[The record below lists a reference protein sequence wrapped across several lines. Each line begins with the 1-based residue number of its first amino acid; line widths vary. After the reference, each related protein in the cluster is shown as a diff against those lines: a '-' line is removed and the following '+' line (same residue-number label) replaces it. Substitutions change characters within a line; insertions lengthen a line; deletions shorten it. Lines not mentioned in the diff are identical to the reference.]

1 MAQPWR
7 RPESLSTPGRSVPA
21 DDRSPLQLELAKAK
35 AQMEP
40 GQICAFNQTRECF
53 LGMFVI
59 AGDFSLASFQDWLAT
74 LTPNSSAGM
83 WMAPF
88 RGIPASQVVTPLDL
102 LYLDVQC
109 RVLEPVEFFPTY
121 RVSPS
126 TPPAASVLALPAHAI
141 FSTQTQAGDQLILCT
156 ADEMEWR
163 LERLTRTETIV
174 AAPPAA
180 TPAPALGP
188 VLVREDPKAH
198 LRQTVLREPTVKPI
212 DPARIE
218 PVWIDPVISEPAKAD
233 PVRTAS
239 VQTNPVTADPVRVP
253 EQAVPDAVRAAVPQT
268 FVSKP
273 EPELQRQPQPA
284 PQPEQQ
290 ASTRHLAQPVQP
302 SPAQPAKPWVDR
314 TQQPAQSTLGK
325 LGRWLFS
332 SDPADPRR
340 TNRQPVPGLVA
351 HFFTGGAPHP
361 HEVRDVSA
369 TGLYVV
375 TTERWYPGTVIR
387 MTITKPDLAL
397 SPSDRSVTVHARAV
411 RWGNDGV
418 GLEFVVSPPS
428 KGKRTQ
434 DSALEPIDGEQ
445 LDRFLKRLGA
455 RPS

>member
-1 MAQPWR
+1 
-7 RPESLSTPGRSVPA
+7 
-21 DDRSPLQLELAKAK
+21 
-35 AQMEP
+35 MEP

-74 LTPNSSAGM
+74 LTPNSGAGM

-121 RVSPS
+121 RVSPA

-141 FSTQTQAGDQLILCT
+141 FSSQTQTGDQLILCS
-156 ADEMEWR
+156 AEEMEWR
-163 LERLTRTETIV
+163 LERLARTETIV
-174 AAPPAA
+174 AAPPSAN
-180 TPAPALGP
+180 PVPVLGP
-188 VLVREDPKAH
+188 VLVREEMKGSARPVPLRELPARTIEPVQIDPVPAASVLPASVLTDPVLSDPVPVPAAPPTPVQRAEPEQ
-198 LRQTVLREPTVKPI
+198 LRQTG
-212 DPARIE
+212 
-218 PVWIDPVISEPAKAD
+218 
-233 PVRTAS
+233 
-239 VQTNPVTADPVRVP
+239 P
-253 EQAVPDAVRAAVPQT
+253 E
-268 FVSKP
+268 
-273 EPELQRQPQPA
+273 
-284 PQPEQQ
+284 PQPEQ
-290 ASTRHLAQPVQP
+290 ATQPQP
-302 SPAQPAKPWVDR
+302 QPEMPAQTPPAKPWMDPAR
-314 TQQPAQSTLGK
+314 QPTLSPMGK
-325 LGRWLFS
+325 LGRWLF

-351 HFFTGGAPHP
+351 HFFTGGAPHA

-387 MTITKPDLAL
+387 MTITKPDLGL
-397 SPSDRSVTVHARAV
+397 SPSERSITVHARSV

-434 DSALEPIDGEQ
+434 ESALDPIDGEQ
-445 LDRFLKRLGA
+445 LNRFLKRLGA
-455 RPS
+455 RPN

>member
-1 MAQPWR
+1 
-7 RPESLSTPGRSVPA
+7 VPA
-21 DDRSPLQLELAKAK
+21 DDRSPLLIELSKAK

-88 RGIPASQVVTPLDL
+88 RGIPPSQVVTPLDL

-126 TPPAASVLALPAHAI
+126 TPPAASVLALPSHAI
-141 FSTQTQAGDQLILCT
+141 FSSQTQAGDQLILCS
-156 ADEMEWR
+156 AEEMEWR
-163 LERLTRTETIV
+163 LERLARTETVV
-174 AAPPAA
+174 APTPAA
-180 TPAPALGP
+180 TPGATLGP
-188 VLVREDPKAH
+188 VLVREEPKPH
-198 LRQTVLREPTVKPI
+198 LRQAAVREIPLKPI
-212 DPARIE
+212 DPAQIDPLQIDPAI
-218 PVWIDPVISEPAKAD
+218 PVQVITAPVTIDPVPA
-233 PVRTAS
+233 
-239 VQTNPVTADPVRVP
+239 P
-253 EQAVPDAVRAAVPQT
+253 EQATPAAVLPVDVRPALPQT
-268 FVSKP
+268 SV
-273 EPELQRQPQPA
+273 PELQRQPEPA
-284 PQPEQQ
+284 PQPQQQ
-290 ASTRHLAQPVQP
+290 ATTPQLPPVP
-302 SPAQPAKPWVDR
+302 SPQTPAGKPWIDR
-314 TQQPAQSTLGK
+314 TSQPGKSPLGK

-340 TNRQPVPGLVA
+340 TTRKPVPGLVA

-361 HEVRDVSA
+361 HEVRDVSS

-387 MTITKPDLAL
+387 MTITKPDLGL
-397 SPSDRSVTVHARAV
+397 SPAERSITVHARSV

-428 KGKRTQ
+428 KGKRSQ
-434 DSALEPIDGEQ
+434 ESALDPIDGEQ

-455 RPS
+455 RPN

>member
-1 MAQPWR
+1 
-7 RPESLSTPGRSVPA
+7 
-21 DDRSPLQLELAKAK
+21 LELEKAK

-40 GQICAFNQTRECF
+40 GQICAFNQTRQCF

-141 FSTQTQAGDQLILCT
+141 FSSQTQAGDQLILCS

-163 LERLTRTETIV
+163 LERLVRTETV
-174 AAPPAA
+174 ASALASA
-180 TPAPALGP
+180 TPTPTLGP
-188 VLVREDPKAH
+188 VLVREEPKAH
-198 LRQTVLREPTVKPI
+198 LRQAAVRELTVKP
-212 DPARIE
+212 
-218 PVWIDPVISEPAKAD
+218 IDPVISEPVQAD
-233 PVRTAS
+233 PVRAAS
-239 VQTNPVTADPVRVP
+239 VQTNPVARDPVRVP
-253 EQAVPDAVRAAVPQT
+253 EQRIADAVLSAAVRPSVPQT
-268 FVSKP
+268 SASVSMP
-273 EPELQRQPQPA
+273 EPEPQRQPEPT
-284 PQPEQQ
+284 PQTEQQ
-290 ASTRHLAQPVQP
+290 APAQSTSTIQ
-302 SPAQPAKPWVDR
+302 SPQTQPAKPWVDR
-314 TQQPAQSTLGK
+314 SQQPAQSPLSK

-340 TNRQPVPGLVA
+340 TTRKPVPGLVA
-351 HFFTGGAPHP
+351 HFFTGGAPHA
-361 HEVRDVSA
+361 HEIRDVSA

-397 SPSDRSVTVHARAV
+397 SPSDRSVTIHARAV

-434 DSALEPIDGEQ
+434 DSALDPIDGEQ

-455 RPS
+455 RPN

>member
-1 MAQPWR
+1 
-7 RPESLSTPGRSVPA
+7 VPS
-21 DDRSPLQLELAKAK
+21 DDRTPLQLELEKAK

-40 GQICAFNQTRECF
+40 GQICAFNQTRQCF

-141 FSTQTQAGDQLILCT
+141 FSSQTQAGDQLILCA

-163 LERLTRTETIV
+163 LERLVRIETV
-174 AAPPAA
+174 AAALPAT
-180 TPAPALGP
+180 TPGPALGP
-188 VLVREDPKAH
+188 VLVREEPKAH
-198 LRQTVLREPTVKPI
+198 LRQTPVRELIVKPI
-212 DPARIE
+212 DPVVSE
-218 PVWIDPVISEPAKAD
+218 PVQTE
-233 PVRTAS
+233 PVRTAP
-239 VQTNPVTADPVRVP
+239 VQTNPVTPDPVRVP
-253 EQAVPDAVRAAVPQT
+253 EQAIPAAVGPAEYQPYR
-268 FVSKP
+268 P
-273 EPELQRQPQPA
+273 EPEPQRQPEQA
-284 PQPEQQ
+284 PLLEQQ
-290 ASTRHLAQPVQP
+290 PPAQQTPPVQTP
-302 SPAQPAKPWVDR
+302 QTQAAKPWVDR
-314 TQQPAQSTLGK
+314 TQQPATSTLNK

-332 SDPADPRR
+332 ADPADPRR
-340 TNRQPVPGLVA
+340 TNRKPVPGLVA
-351 HFFTGGAPHP
+351 HFFTGGAPHA

-397 SPSDRSVTVHARAV
+397 SPSDRSVTIHARAV

-434 DSALEPIDGEQ
+434 DSALDPIDGEQ

-455 RPS
+455 RPN

>member
-1 MAQPWR
+1 
-7 RPESLSTPGRSVPA
+7 
-21 DDRSPLQLELAKAK
+21 
-35 AQMEP
+35 MEP

-88 RGIPASQVVTPLDL
+88 RGIPASKVVTPLDL
-102 LYLDVQC
+102 IYLDVQC

-121 RVSPS
+121 RVSPA

-141 FSTQTQAGDQLILCT
+141 FSSQTQTGDQLILCP

-163 LERLTRTETIV
+163 LERLARTETIV
-174 AAPPAA
+174 AATSPAN
-180 TPAPALGP
+180 PGPALGP
-188 VLVREDPKAH
+188 MLVRDEPKAH
-198 LRQTVLREPTVKPI
+198 VRPAAVREQFVTHV
-212 DPARIE
+212 E
-218 PVWIDPVISEPAKAD
+218 PVKTASLQAD
-233 PVRTAS
+233 PVTM
-239 VQTNPVTADPVRVP
+239 DPVRVS
-253 EQAVPDAVRAAVPQT
+253 EQPIADAVLPAAPQI
-268 FVSKP
+268 SDPRP
-273 EPELQRQPQPA
+273 ESDPQHQPDPA
-284 PQPEQQ
+284 PQPEQAAQ
-290 ASTRHLAQPVQP
+290 TQQRSQPAQPEI
-302 SPAQPAKPWVDR
+302 AQPAKPWMDPAR
-314 TQQPAQSTLGK
+314 QPTLSPLAK
-325 LGRWLFS
+325 LGRWLF

-351 HFFTGGAPHP
+351 HFFTGGAPHA

-387 MTITKPDLAL
+387 MTVTKPDLGL
-397 SPSDRSVTVHARAV
+397 SPAERSITIHARSV

-428 KGKRTQ
+428 KGKRGQ
-434 DSALEPIDGEQ
+434 ESALDPIDGEQ
-445 LDRFLKRLGA
+445 LSRFLKRLGA
-455 RPS
+455 RLN

>member
-1 MAQPWR
+1 MAHPWR
-7 RPESLSTPGRSVPA
+7 RPEPLSAPGRSVPA
-21 DDRSPLQLELAKAK
+21 DVRSPLQLELEKAK

-40 GQICAFNQTRECF
+40 GQICALNQTRECF

-141 FSTQTQAGDQLILCT
+141 FSSQTQAGDQLILCS

-163 LERLTRTETIV
+163 LERLARTETIV
-174 AAPPAA
+174 APASSA
-180 TPAPALGP
+180 SPGPALGP
-188 VLVREDPKAH
+188 VLVREEPKAH
-198 LRQTVLREPTVKPI
+198 AFPAVVRELSVP
-212 DPARIE
+212 
-218 PVWIDPVISEPAKAD
+218 PVDPVISD
-233 PVRTAS
+233 PVK
-239 VQTNPVTADPVRVP
+239 TNRVAIDPVWVS
-253 EQAVPDAVRAAVPQT
+253 EQATAAAILPSAALPSAALPSAVSPAAPQT
-268 FVSKP
+268 FVPMP
-273 EPELQRQPQPA
+273 EPERQPQPA
-284 PQPEQQ
+284 PQPERQAPTPQLPPAQSQQ
-290 ASTRHLAQPVQP
+290 APTAKPWADRSQ
-302 SPAQPAKPWVDR
+302 QPAK
-314 TQQPAQSTLGK
+314 STLGK

-340 TNRQPVPGLVA
+340 TNRKPVPGLVA

-375 TTERWYPGTVIR
+375 TTERWYPGTLIR
-387 MTITKPDLAL
+387 MTITKPDLGL
-397 SPSDRSVTVHARAV
+397 SPSERSVTIHARAV

-434 DSALEPIDGEQ
+434 DSALDPIDAEQ

>member
-1 MAQPWR
+1 
-7 RPESLSTPGRSVPA
+7 VPA
-21 DDRSPLQLELAKAK
+21 DDRSPLLIELSKAK

-53 LGMFVI
+53 LGMFLI

-126 TPPAASVLALPAHAI
+126 TPPAASVLALPPHAI
-141 FSTQTQAGDQLILCT
+141 FSSQTQAGDQLILCS

-163 LERLTRTETIV
+163 LERLAHTETIV
-174 AAPPAA
+174 AAPPS
-180 TPAPALGP
+180 PAPGPALGP
-188 VLVREDPKAH
+188 VLVREEPKAQFH
-198 LRQTVLREPTVKPI
+198 QAAVRELTVELI
-212 DPARIE
+212 
-218 PVWIDPVISEPAKAD
+218 D
-233 PVRTAS
+233 PVRTDPAIFNP
-239 VQTNPVTADPVRVP
+239 VQTNPVTIDPVPVP
-253 EQAVPDAVRAAVPQT
+253 GQAIPAAVLPARVSPSAPQT
-268 FVSKP
+268 SAAMP
-273 EPELQRQPQPA
+273 ERQLQRQPEPL
-284 PQPEQQ
+284 PLPEQQ
-290 ASTRHLAQPVQP
+290 ASTQQPPPVQ
-302 SPAQPAKPWVDR
+302 SPQTSAAKPWIDR
-314 TQQPAQSTLGK
+314 SHQPAQSPLGK

-340 TNRQPVPGLVA
+340 TTRKPVPGLVA
-351 HFFTGGAPHP
+351 HFFTGGAPHA

-387 MTITKPDLAL
+387 MTVTKPDLGL
-397 SPSDRSVTVHARAV
+397 SPSERSVTVHARSV

-434 DSALEPIDGEQ
+434 ESALDPIDGEQ

-455 RPS
+455 RPN

>member
-7 RPESLSTPGRSVPA
+7 NPAPLSTSGRSVPP
-21 DDRSPLQLELAKAK
+21 DDRSPLLIELSKAR
-35 AQMEP
+35 ALMEP
-40 GQICAFNQTRECF
+40 GQLCAFNQTRECF

-59 AGDFSLASFQDWLAT
+59 AGDFSFASFQDWLAT

-88 RGIPASQVVTPLDL
+88 RGIPAAQVATPLDL

-121 RVSPS
+121 RVSAA

-141 FSTQTQAGDQLILCT
+141 FSSQTQTGDQLILCS

-163 LERLTRTETIV
+163 LERLARTEIIV

-180 TPAPALGP
+180 SPAPTLGP
-188 VLVREDPKAH
+188 VLVREEPKAY
-198 LRQTVLREPTVKPI
+198 LRQTPVRDLAVKPVDTVQI
-212 DPARIE
+212 DPVR
-218 PVWIDPVISEPAKAD
+218 VDPVISNPIQA
-233 PVRTAS
+233 T
-239 VQTNPVTADPVRVP
+239 PVTADPRPVP
-253 EQAVPDAVRAAVPQT
+253 EQAIAARVPPAAPQTDPQKPDA
-268 FVSKP
+268 
-273 EPELQRQPQPA
+273 ELQRRPEPAAQPELPA
-284 PQPEQQ
+284 PAELQ
-290 ASTRHLAQPVQP
+290 TQPVQTP
-302 SPAQPAKPWVDR
+302 QTPPAKPWMDPAR
-314 TQQPAQSTLGK
+314 QPTLSPLGK

-332 SDPADPRR
+332 DPADPRR
-340 TNRQPVPGLVA
+340 TTRKPVPGLVA
-351 HFFTGGAPHP
+351 HFFTGGAPHA
-361 HEVRDVSA
+361 HEIRDVSA

-387 MTITKPDLAL
+387 MTITKPDLGL
-397 SPSDRSVTVHARAV
+397 SPSERSITIHARSV

-434 DSALEPIDGEQ
+434 ESALDPIDGEQ

>member
-7 RPESLSTPGRSVPA
+7 NPASLPTTGRSVSA
-21 DDRSPLQLELAKAK
+21 ENRSPLQLELEKAK

-59 AGDFSLASFQDWLAT
+59 AGDFSFASFQDWLAT

-126 TPPAASVLALPAHAI
+126 TPPAASVLALPPHAI
-141 FSTQTQAGDQLILCT
+141 FSSQTQAGDQLILCS

-163 LERLTRTETIV
+163 LERLARTETVV
-174 AAPPAA
+174 AAAPAA
-180 TPAPALGP
+180 NPGPALGP
-188 VLVREDPKAH
+188 VLVREEPKAH
-198 LRQTVLREPTVKPI
+198 LRQTQVRELTVKPI
-212 DPARIE
+212 DPVVSE
-218 PVWIDPVISEPAKAD
+218 PVHTD
-233 PVRTAS
+233 PVRTAPA
-239 VQTNPVTADPVRVP
+239 QTNPVAPDPVQVP
-253 EQAVPDAVRAAVPQT
+253 EQAIPASVRPAVYQPYR
-268 FVSKP
+268 P
-273 EPELQRQPQPA
+273 EPEPQRQPEPALQPEKQAPTQQFQPA
-284 PQPEQQ
+284 QSEQ
-290 ASTRHLAQPVQP
+290 TP
-302 SPAQPAKPWVDR
+302 PAKPWVDR
-314 TQQPAQSTLGK
+314 SQQPAKSTLGK

-340 TNRQPVPGLVA
+340 TNRKPVPGLIA

-375 TTERWYPGTVIR
+375 TTERWYPGTLIR

-434 DSALEPIDGEQ
+434 DSALDPIDGEQ

-455 RPS
+455 RPN

>member
-1 MAQPWR
+1 
-7 RPESLSTPGRSVPA
+7 
-21 DDRSPLQLELAKAK
+21 
-35 AQMEP
+35 MEP

-59 AGDFSLASFQDWLAT
+59 AGDFSFASFQDWLAT

-141 FSTQTQAGDQLILCT
+141 FSTQTQAGDQLILCS

-163 LERLTRTETIV
+163 LERLARAETTA
-174 AAPPAA
+174 AAPASA
-180 TPAPALGP
+180 TPTPALGP
-188 VLVREDPKAH
+188 VLVREEPKAH
-198 LRQTVLREPTVKPI
+198 FRQAAVRE
-212 DPARIE
+212 RIVE
-218 PVWIDPVISEPAKAD
+218 PVEQ
-233 PVRTAS
+233 VRM
-239 VQTNPVTADPVRVP
+239 DPVRVDPVASAPLQSDTIRTATVQAGSITPDPVRIP
-253 EQAVPDAVRAAVPQT
+253 EQRIADAVLPAAARAAMPQHSVPM
-268 FVSKP
+268 P
-273 EPELQRQPQPA
+273 EPAVQRQAELASP
-284 PQPEQQ
+284 PENQ
-290 ASTRHLAQPVQP
+290 A
-302 SPAQPAKPWVDR
+302 PAQPTSPAPTPQTQPDKPWIDR
-314 TQQPAQSTLGK
+314 SRQPAQSTLSK
-325 LGRWLFS
+325 LGRWLFA

-340 TNRQPVPGLVA
+340 TTRKPVPGLIA

-361 HEVRDVSA
+361 HQIRDVSA

-375 TTERWYPGTVIR
+375 TTERWYPGTIIR

-397 SPSDRSVTVHARAV
+397 SPAERSVTVHARAV

-434 DSALEPIDGEQ
+434 DSALDPIDGEQ